1 MPFRNP
7 PQDFLAGSKQ
17 DVKAMES
24 SDSVCDGEGPFLW
37 TTNRERPGTCPQKV
51 SPLGVTGSGPSWET
65 WAGPAQRPMA
75 APPFWPGGG

>member
-24 SDSVCDGEGPFLW
+24 SDSVCDGEGLFL
-37 TTNRERPGTCPQKV
+37 
-51 SPLGVTGSGPSWET
+51 
-65 WAGPAQRPMA
+65 
-75 APPFWPGGG
+75 